1 MRKTAKRLG
10 EMLGLD
16 SKEVNKKLAE
26 IGYLQGEPGNWA
38 LTEQGAQHGEV
49 IVRDNGYGGY
59 TARSW
64 DYIVW
69 DPDVANKLGDPAK
82 HLKEVNRNRRAAGLP
97 IIKSWDDKT

>member
-10 EMLGLD
+10 EMIGLD

-59 TARSW
+59 AARSW
-64 DYIVW
+64 GYIVR
-69 DPDVANKLGDPAK
+69 DCGIAYNQFLGRQNLNPN
-82 HLKEVNRNRRAAGLP
+82 NRKGRR
-97 IIKSWDDKT
+97 

>member
-10 EMLGLD
+10 EMIGLD

-49 IVRDNGYGGY
+49 IVRDNGC
-59 TARSW
+59 
-64 DYIVW
+64 
-69 DPDVANKLGDPAK
+69 N
-82 HLKEVNRNRRAAGLP
+82 
-97 IIKSWDDKT
+97 